1 MLKNDKS
8 YRKENLEFLAILR
21 NGQPLG
27 ELGLVEFFLIT
38 VIFNESN
45 YMPSKH
51 ELFCNFRPP
60 RETEVRV
67 VRTYE
72 VCAW

>member
-1 MLKNDKS
+1 MIIIQKRKFRVKS
-8 YRKENLEFLAILR
+8 YPTQWTALR
-21 NGQPLG
+21 LRGG
-27 ELGLVEFFLIT
+27 GSSRRIFLIT

-45 YMPSKH
+45 YMPGKH

-72 VCAW
+72 VCVW

>member
-1 MLKNDKS
+1 MLKDDKS
-8 YRKENLEFLAILR
+8 YRKENLELKAILR

-27 ELGLVEFFLIT
+27 EVVVVEFFLIT

-45 YMPSKH
+45 YMPGKH

-60 RETEVRV
+60 RETEVKVYIRM
-67 VRTYE
+67 
-72 VCAW
+72 